1 MVNYVKNCVLK
12 SVRFLFFQSEDLLT
26 QFLLS
31 MAPSLTE
38 ARSLPSQ
45 EEAR

>member
-1 MVNYVKNCVLK
+1 MLKNGVLK
-12 SVRFLFFQSEDLLT
+12 SVRFFFFFFQSEDLLT
-26 QFLLS
+26 QFMLS